1 MASTLKINNLDTASG
16 TTITIPTG
24 KQLIGTDTNSIVAPG
39 QIINV
44 TGTVH
49 TAGTSTTSSN
59 FTTLFSHT
67 ITPTSTSSKIFI
79 VISIGGLYMN
89 LSAQSNQ
96 SHWRIGRSIG
106 GASDDVPVNHNTNF
120 HTEIG
125 RNETS
130 AGSRANVDMTTIDS
144 PNTTSAIE
152 YKVQCKIFTGSNGI
166 KINDTAGTSTMTL
179 FEIAQ

>member
-1 MASTLKINNLDTASG
+1 MALS
-16 TTITIPTG
+16 TIPNNMQAALTSAQMPAG
-24 KQLIGTDTNSIVAPG
+24 SV
-39 QIINV
+39 INV
-44 TGTVH
+44 VGTVNTTGTFQ
-49 TAGTSTTSSN
+49 TSN
-59 FTTLFSHT
+59 AFTTLFSQT
-67 ITPTSTSSKIFI
+67 ITPTSASSKIFI

-89 LSAQSNQ
+89 VSAQSNQ

-125 RNETS
+125 RNLTS
-130 AGSRANVDMTTIDS
+130 AGTRANVDMTTLDS

-152 YKVQCKIFTGSNGI
+152 YKVQCRIFSGTNGI

-179 FEIAQ
+179 MEIAQ